1 MHKRLSAVG
10 AGIAA
15 VAVVATSFLGGAS
28 ANATVTPPYEPD
40 AYSLGGLTLRDAAG
54 AVVTSGSL
62 AASPIAA
69 YAVASGTTTDAGSH
83 AFAHLQLATP
93 NGTPNTYAYNTE
105 PLGADSSYP
114 VAAPASVAAAGA
126 NVPVASGTAGDLS
139 FATYI
144 GDFPNS
150 QTGSYANLYQLR
162 LYTPST
168 SAVTPSAKYF
178 SVDLQV
184 DPATSTWTVV
194 YPAAKTATSVSAIT
208 ASPVSPADPGSNVTL
223 STTVTAADGSHPAG
237 TVSWFDGTTALS
249 GGTFDA
255 ATGAAGI
262 SLTGPATGS
271 HSYTAR
277 FTPTDTTTYNGGTSA
292 ALPYTVNGVGSTAVG
307 LSVDNV
313 AGTAGTAVTFTAAVT
328 PTPAGSPAGT
338 VRILDGTT
346 LVGSSSTA
354 VANVYTVSKASGFPV
369 GAHSFT
375 ATFTPSSPAVWGGP
389 VTSAAVGAAYT
400 APVGNTTDPQAVTV
414 TVPSNGTLTIS
425 TPYTASHPFDLGTM
439 TLDPNGLYYSASAA
453 FGSTASAPLPTVDPA
468 ATPAVSN
475 GGVNGGVAIVDTRA
489 GDLGWTASVVA
500 DAFTDGGTNAIS
512 PENLAF
518 TGVVPGY
525 VPGNKLQPG
534 SVTTHELGSNWNGG
548 NGYAAG
554 ATGNDGLGARRSFAD
569 AAAGLSVGSVY
580 VDGTL
585 TLRAPTSTPAGLYST
600 TLTFTIA

>member
-168 SAVTPSAKYF
+168 SSAVPSAKYF

-194 YPAAKTATSVSAIT
+194 YPAPAAVDDTTTTITSPVAGSSGATSTPVSLVAHVADVANASTVPTGSVTFKDGGSTLATVAVNGSGDATTTVPGSTLTIGAHAFTADYVPSSGFNASSTATATTYT
-208 ASPVSPADPGSNVTL
+208 ASLPRPSNLVAPAAGAARVGVASSCDPGAWYYAGSYAYAWYLDSATVPFATSRATPPMRAAYVGHTVSCRVTVSNPGN
-223 STTVTAADGSHPAG
+223 SPVTAASAKVRVAPGVAARA
-237 TVSWFDGTTALS
+237 TTRPRIIGRVA
-249 GGTFDA
+249 
-255 ATGAAGI
+255 
-262 SLTGPATGS
+262 
-271 HSYTAR
+271 
-277 FTPTDTTTYNGGTSA
+277 
-292 ALPYTVNGVGSTAVG
+292 VGSTVRAYP
-307 LSVDNV
+307 
-313 AGTAGTAVTFTAAVT
+313 GTWTASTVT
-328 PTPAGSPAGT
+328 PTVTTYLYVWQAGPVIVSRAATFRPSSSYRHKYLSLHVYAVRGGFLT
-338 VRILDGTT
+338 GVAASVPVRI
-346 LVGSSSTA
+346 A
-354 VANVYTVSKASGFPV
+354 
-369 GAHSFT
+369 
-375 ATFTPSSPAVWGGP
+375 
-389 VTSAAVGAAYT
+389 
-400 APVGNTTDPQAVTV
+400 
-414 TVPSNGTLTIS
+414 
-425 TPYTASHPFDLGTM
+425 
-439 TLDPNGLYYSASAA
+439 
-453 FGSTASAPLPTVDPA
+453 
-468 ATPAVSN
+468 
-475 GGVNGGVAIVDTRA
+475 
-489 GDLGWTASVVA
+489 
-500 DAFTDGGTNAIS
+500 
-512 PENLAF
+512 
-518 TGVVPGY
+518 
-525 VPGNKLQPG
+525 
-534 SVTTHELGSNWNGG
+534 
-548 NGYAAG
+548 
-554 ATGNDGLGARRSFAD
+554 
-569 AAAGLSVGSVY
+569 
-580 VDGTL
+580 
-585 TLRAPTSTPAGLYST
+585 
-600 TLTFTIA
+600 